1 MLEKIES
8 AAPLLARHASAYGE
22 LLADD
27 LLTAWEAFG
36 RRLFIGVALVM
47 AVLMTL
53 LLASA
58 WLIALTWDTPAR
70 LGAIGALA
78 GLFLLVSLVTGYR
91 LYVLQR
97 KPMRLL
103 NLTRHEL
110 DKDRRFVEE
119 LLPKT
124 ADEPS

>member
-1 MLEKIES
+1 MLEKIAS

-27 LLTAWEAFG
+27 LLTVWEAFG
-36 RRLFIGVALVM
+36 QRLCMGIALVM

-58 WLIALTWDTPAR
+58 WLIALTWDTSAR
-70 LGAIGALA
+70 LGIIGALA
-78 GLFLLVSLVTGYR
+78 GLFLLVSLATGYG

-97 KPMRLL
+97 TPMRLL

-110 DKDRRFVEE
+110 DKDRRLVEE
-119 LLPKT
+119 LVQKT

>member
-1 MLEKIES
+1 MFEKIAS

-36 RRLFIGVALVM
+36 RRLCLGVALVM

-70 LGAIGALA
+70 LGTIGALA
-78 GLFLLVSLVTGYR
+78 GLFLLVSLAAGYG
-91 LYVLQR
+91 LYVLQS

-103 NLTRHEL
+103 NLTRQEL
-110 DKDRRFVEE
+110 DKDRRLVEE
-119 LLPKT
+119 LVPKT
-124 ADEPS
+124 ADEAS